1 MLGPFAPQF
10 GRSDSLSQTI
20 LCAIIVAVAGTVVV
34 VFTVTVTVAV
44 AEALAEVVAVELAEV
59 NVAYAVSGNAYVPW
73 STTEKAT
80 SQEMVF

>member
-34 VFTVTVTVAV
+34 VFTVTVAV